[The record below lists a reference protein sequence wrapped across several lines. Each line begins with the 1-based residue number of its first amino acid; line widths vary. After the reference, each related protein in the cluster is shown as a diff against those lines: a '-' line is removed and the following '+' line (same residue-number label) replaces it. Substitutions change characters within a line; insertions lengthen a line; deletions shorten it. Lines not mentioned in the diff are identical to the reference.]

1 MTLKALPF
9 VLGALAIAAAAM
21 PVAAPVAAQEGR
33 SGRMVTTADAPA
45 KVRAYRKKRPPLEI
59 DIYAQ
64 RRRGGYSYRAPDVT
78 STYNSRNPPP
88 YMHVRQTPSGPFDSG
103 FWFDSA
109 CCGLNGG
116 DAPYPH

>member
-1 MTLKALPF
+1 MLKSLLLT
-9 VLGALAIAAAAM
+9 LGALAICAASG
-21 PVAAPVAAQEGR
+21 PLAAQEGR
-33 SGRMVTTADAPA
+33 SARMVTTADAPQ
-45 KVRAYRKKRPPLEI
+45 KVRVYRKKRPPMQI

-103 FWFDSA
+103 FWFDSG
-109 CCGLNGG
+109 CCGLHGG

>member
-1 MTLKALPF
+1 MTLKSLLVLFAGVGVAALI
-9 VLGALAIAAAAM
+9 G
-21 PVAAPVAAQEGR
+21 PVAAEEAR
-33 SGRMVTTADAPA
+33 SARLVRTAEAT
-45 KVRAYRKKRPPLEI
+45 KVYAYRKKRPPLQI

-64 RRRGGYSYRAPDVT
+64 RRRGGYSYGVPDVL
-78 STYNSRNPPP
+78 STYNRRNPPP

-109 CCGLNGG
+109 CCGLHGG

>member
-1 MTLKALPF
+1 MTLKCLLLS
-9 VLGALAIAAAAM
+9 LGVLAIGAATG
-21 PVAAPVAAQEGR
+21 PLAAQEGR
-33 SGRMVTTADAPA
+33 SAQMVTTADAPA

-64 RRRGGYSYRAPDVT
+64 RRRVGGYSYRVPDVT
-78 STYNSRNPPP
+78 GTYNTRNPPP

-103 FWFDSA
+103 FFFDSA
-109 CCGLNGG
+109 CCGLHGG

>member
-1 MTLKALPF
+1 MTLKSLLLS
-9 VLGALAIAAAAM
+9 LGALAICAAT
-21 PVAAPVAAQEGR
+21 APLAAQEER
-33 SGRMVTTADAPA
+33 SGRMLTTAAAPE

-64 RRRGGYSYRAPDVT
+64 RRRGGYSYRVPDVT

-103 FWFDSA
+103 FWFNSG
-109 CCGLNGG
+109 CCGLHAG

>member
-1 MTLKALPF
+1 MTLKSLLIL
-9 VLGALAIAAAAM
+9 VGCLGIAAIAG
-21 PVAAPVAAQEGR
+21 PVAAEEVR
-33 SGRMVTTADAPA
+33 SARVVTTAEAA
-45 KVRAYRKKRPPLEI
+45 KVRAYRKRRPPLEI

-64 RRRGGYSYRAPDVT
+64 RRRGGYSYRVPDIT
-78 STYNSRNPPP
+78 SSYNRRNPPP

>member
-1 MTLKALPF
+1 MMLKSLLLS
-9 VLGALAIAAAAM
+9 LGVLAIGAATG
-21 PVAAPVAAQEGR
+21 PVAAQEGR
-33 SGRMVTTADAPA
+33 SAHMVTTADTPQ

-59 DIYAQ
+59 DIYAP
-64 RRRGGYSYRAPDVT
+64 RRRVGGYSYRAPDVA

-109 CCGLNGG
+109 CCGLHGG